1 MLIAHNNEEGI
12 TAKKR
17 MKSEKAADPDD
28 TPVEGWRCL
37 EERSLDFLTRLFTTD
52 DAWKMGKK
60 RAGKVCKGW
69 CRTGMRAV
77 R

>member
-28 TPVEGWRCL
+28 TPVEGWRYL

-52 DAWKMGKK
+52 DA
-60 RAGKVCKGW
+60 
-69 CRTGMRAV
+69 
-77 R
+77 

>member
-17 MKSEKAADPDD
+17 MKSGKAADPDD
-28 TPVEGWRCL
+28 TPMEGWRCL

-52 DAWKMGKK
+52 DA
-60 RAGKVCKGW
+60 
-69 CRTGMRAV
+69 
-77 R
+77 